1 MAEHDTDILISLRDI
16 TTQIGKNVIHK
27 DLNLDIRRGEVLGI
41 IGGSGSGKSVL
52 LHTILGLRTPMAGEV
67 IVFGT
72 SLADIAEKK
81 MLEIRKRLGV
91 VFQGGALFSS
101 LSVAENIKAPLKE
114 YTSLSDEFMDELAAM
129 KLSLAGLPVDA
140 GHKLPSE
147 LSGGMSRRAGLA
159 RALALD
165 PTLLLLDEPTTGLDP
180 ISAGAFD
187 RLMLELKQTLN
198 LTIAMITH
206 DFDSLYNICDRVA
219 VLADKKIIAVVPTDE
234 LLQVDHPWVQ
244 SMAKEDRCR
253 RPEIMSQE
261 KQRKAAA
268 PAGDTKPQD

>member
-1 MAEHDTDILISLRDI
+1 MAEQDKDILISLRNI

-52 LHTILGLRTPMAGEV
+52 LYTILGLRKPAAGEV
-67 IVFGT
+67 VVFGT
-72 SLADIAEKK
+72 SLADIDEKE
-81 MLEIRKRLGV
+81 MLEVRKRLGV

-101 LSVAENIKAPLKE
+101 LSVAENIKVPLRE
-114 YTSLSDEFMDELAAM
+114 YTNLSDEFMNELAAM

-159 RALALD
+159 RSLALD

-180 ISAGAFD
+180 ISAGVFD
-187 RLMLELKQTLN
+187 RLMIELKETLN
-198 LTIAMITH
+198 LSIAMITH
-206 DFDSLYNICDRVA
+206 DFDSLYTICDRVA
-219 VLADKKIIAVVPTDE
+219 VLADKKIVAHGSASALQENDDPRVRQFLDGIADGPVPF
-234 LLQVDHPWVQ
+234 
-244 SMAKEDRCR
+244 RY
-253 RPEIMSQE
+253 
-261 KQRKAAA
+261 
-268 PAGDTKPQD
+268 PAGDYRRDLLGTGS